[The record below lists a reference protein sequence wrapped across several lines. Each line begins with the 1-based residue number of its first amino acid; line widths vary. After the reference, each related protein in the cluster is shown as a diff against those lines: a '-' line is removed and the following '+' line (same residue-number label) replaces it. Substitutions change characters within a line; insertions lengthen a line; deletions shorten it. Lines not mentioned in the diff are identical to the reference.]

1 MYSPIMSTTPPQGAL
16 SASDD
21 VISLS
26 SMSNMGDSV
35 TFDTMQ
41 DTVQVVAPNVGHALH
56 DIAGHIDQLA
66 TTERDDEFWFNDEHI
81 VLQVSSIL

>member
-1 MYSPIMSTTPPQGAL
+1 MHSLIMSTTPPQGAL

-26 SMSNMGDSV
+26 SMSDMGDSV
-35 TFDTMQ
+35 TSDSMQ
-41 DTVQVVAPNVGHALH
+41 DTVQVAAPNAGHALH
-56 DIAGHIDQLA
+56 DIGGHIDQLA
-66 TTERDDEFWFNDEHI
+66 PTERDDEFWFNDEHI